1 MICSHQSFSKEARF
15 EDLVESVQHCDLCSR
30 LCAGRK
36 ILSPA
41 NGNLHSRVLFVA
53 EAPGRL
59 GAAKTGIPLYGDRTG
74 DNFGALLG
82 NIGWNR
88 EDVFIT
94 NAVLCNPKH
103 ENGNNAPPT
112 REEVD
117 NCSAYL
123 EMVVTLISPDVI
135 VPLGTTALNAL
146 GILAPH
152 GIALRASVA
161 RLIPWRTIG
170 LFPMYHPGPRA
181 ILHRSLARQRAD
193 FMLLAKVVHPITG
206 LTNRRKRR
214 SKIIASLPTQ
224 ISTAQHIARL
234 LLDLGG
240 RMAYFKMT
248 KLMYLIDLTSLRTR
262 GYTIA
267 NSIYLRQV
275 DGPWPPQLNSA
286 LEALQGY
293 EVYRYFVGKAPM
305 IAPGPS
311 PRFEIQLDAETL
323 DIVRGVFGHYG
334 SKSNAELKQAVYCT
348 DLMKHVLREES
359 SGAKMI
365 NRPIIYENKT
375 ILDAKGKL

>member
-15 EDLVESVQHCDLCSR
+15 KDLVESVQHCDLCSR
-30 LCAGRK
+30 LRAGRK
-36 ILSPA
+36 ILSSA
-41 NGNLHSRVLFVA
+41 NGNLDSRVLFIA

-74 DNFGALLG
+74 ENFGALLG
-82 NIGWNR
+82 NIAWNR

-103 ENGNNAPPT
+103 ENGNNATPT
-112 REEVD
+112 REEVE

-161 RLIPWRTIG
+161 QLVPWRTIG

-181 ILHRSLARQRAD
+181 IFHRSLARQRAD

-206 LTNRRKRR
+206 LISRSKRR
-214 SKIIASLPTQ
+214 TKIITSLPTQ
-224 ISTAQHIARL
+224 ISTVHHIVRL
-234 LLDLGG
+234 LLALGG

-248 KLMYLIDLTSLRTR
+248 KLMYLIDLSSLRTR
-262 GYTIA
+262 GHTIA

-275 DGPWPPQLNSA
+275 DGPWPPQLNRA
-286 LEALQGY
+286 LEALHGY
-293 EVYRYFVGKAPM
+293 EVYRYFVGKVPM

-311 PRFEIQLDAETL
+311 PRFEIQLDDETF
-323 DIVRGVFGHYG
+323 DIVREVFGHYG

-348 DLMKHVLREES
+348 DLMKHVLREENK
-359 SGAKMI
+359 GAKMN
-365 NRPIIYENKT
+365 NRPIIYENRT
-375 ILDAKGKL
+375 ILDAKKNL